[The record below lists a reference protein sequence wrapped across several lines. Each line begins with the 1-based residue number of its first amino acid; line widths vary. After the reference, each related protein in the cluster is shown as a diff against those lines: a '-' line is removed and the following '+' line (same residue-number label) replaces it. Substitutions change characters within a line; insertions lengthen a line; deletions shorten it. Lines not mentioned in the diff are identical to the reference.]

1 MSKLILCEGATDAIF
16 LSYYMKKVAGWEF
29 CRGSQPLK
37 IKEQNITES
46 VNWYKKDEDR
56 LLICGV
62 GGKDK
67 FKSFFESRIKNAII
81 DANAFDA
88 IAVITDRDD
97 KEIEDIEK
105 HIKSVFQPLLSDV
118 HNLEWKSN
126 VYMDSFGIKRELKFL
141 LNIIPYDYQGALET
155 VMLDAIAEDTYDAN
169 IVQKSSDF
177 VEQMRKEA
185 NKYISS
191 DRLELKAKLGVTWAI
206 QYPEKIFKLMNE
218 QIESVAWEKSEVL
231 RKCFAQLEEI

>member
-1 MSKLILCEGATDAIF
+1 MSKL
-16 LSYYMKKVAGWEF
+16 
-29 CRGSQPLK
+29 
-37 IKEQNITES
+37 N
-46 VNWYKKDEDR
+46 
-56 LLICGV
+56 
-62 GGKDK
+62 
-67 FKSFFESRIKNAII
+67 
-81 DANAFDA
+81 
-88 IAVITDRDD
+88 
-97 KEIEDIEK
+97 
-105 HIKSVFQPLLSDV
+105 IKSMSHPLLSNV
-118 HNLEWKSN
+118 RNLEWKSN
-126 VYMDSFGIKRELKFL
+126 VYTDSFGIKRELKFL

-177 VEQMRKEA
+177 VGLMRKEA

-231 RKCFAQLEEI
+231 RKCFGQLEEI